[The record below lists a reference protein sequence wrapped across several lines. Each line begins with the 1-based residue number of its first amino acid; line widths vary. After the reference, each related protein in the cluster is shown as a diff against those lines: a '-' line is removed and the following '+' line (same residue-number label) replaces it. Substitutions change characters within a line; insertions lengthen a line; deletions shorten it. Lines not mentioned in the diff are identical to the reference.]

1 MSWWKSTKYFL
12 FSRFLCFFFRA
23 LLKLLMVGFDK
34 VANTPAFIN
43 FWLVIRCHPNICG
56 NHLCV
61 FFPPP
66 VLGASSTLTSEP
78 THRRRTGGG
87 EEVARSRSRRRV
99 FFLSLVRN
107 IYFPDKFRDKK
118 NYIKD
123 SLACWLGLYLTI
135 EKNFSIVLKKERG
148 STTVGCFYRKEFVLL
163 RLLLL
168 QWVMT
173 SGKFNLSI
181 GIIFNVNSLS
191 LFFLEKQHL
200 FS

>member
-1 MSWWKSTKYFL
+1 MVGEPLPPKHLWKSSL
-12 FSRFLCFFFRA
+12 SL
-23 LLKLLMVGFDK
+23 
-34 VANTPAFIN
+34 
-43 FWLVIRCHPNICG
+43 
-56 NHLCV
+56 
-61 FFPPP
+61 FPPP
-66 VLGASSTLTSEP
+66 LLGASSTLTSEP

-87 EEVARSRSRRRV
+87 EDLDLGEGV
-99 FFLSLVRN
+99 FFLSLVID

-168 QWVMT
+168 Q
-173 SGKFNLSI
+173 
-181 GIIFNVNSLS
+181 
-191 LFFLEKQHL
+191 
-200 FS
+200 